1 MDFEFIEYKIQN
13 REDFVLYVSLWKQ
26 MEDEEMT
33 KENYLGEVKVP
44 LEGLLEVPRCERL
57 AKWVIRA
64 QIPPHAA
71 EFSASSGGDFG
82 VPVSFSVK
90 WKNISQQ

>member
-1 MDFEFIEYKIQN
+1 MAFTTAESPDA
-13 REDFVLYVSLWKQ
+13 SLSPARKTESNQ
-26 MEDEEMT
+26 AANVD
-33 KENYLGEVKVP
+33 
-44 LEGLLEVPRCERL
+44 GLLEVPRCERL